1 MAPSKHCREEGQRW
15 GSRWGGSRADGC
27 FGGSG
32 FNLRVMLVARSPQEE
47 GWVGQVS

>member
-1 MAPSKHCREEGQRW
+1 MAPSKHCCEEGQRR

-32 FNLRVMLVARSPQEE
+32 FNLRVMLVARSRQKE
-47 GWVGQVS
+47 GWGRQVS